1 VLALPVRTQGF
12 IKGAMILTAAAV
24 AVKLLGM
31 LFKIP
36 LQNILGAVGM
46 SYFNSA
52 YSIFTPIYALSVSG
66 LPVAVSKLVSE
77 QSARGNYRQVR
88 KIRRVSLVLFLVF
101 GLGGTMALFFGAG
114 FFSGIIGNPGAAL
127 SVAIIAPSILFCCV
141 VSSYRGYYQG
151 LGNMTPTAVSQ
162 VVETA
167 AKLICGI
174 ALSLFVLHRAMSEY
188 AEVGTVF
195 GQFAPTTQ
203 QASLL
208 ALPWA
213 AAGAVLGV
221 TVSTAVCAIFL
232 FLRHT
237 IKGDGISKSNL
248 SVAPTPSSSG
258 EIAGSLL
265 KIALPVCLSAAFTHL
280 TGLIDLATIMNR
292 VGVAVARDPLAVV
305 MSMYPGLLP
314 ESVDLAGIPS
324 YLYGVF
330 AYTTSL
336 YHLPAAITVTLG
348 VSALPSI
355 SARWS
360 LGDRSRLA
368 EQAASVIKLAS
379 LIAIPAGLGLFALS
393 EPILTLLLPAQ
404 LHDVQIAAPILR
416 GMGIGAI
423 LLGITT
429 PMASIFQAVGRADI
443 PLKLITAGAII
454 KLSANWVLLAI
465 PEVNIRAAPYG
476 TILCYGFVLVAGSIA
491 LNRVVGRPVKIT
503 KNLIKP
509 LFCGILCAIAAN
521 TSYEMLSRIVDSRLS
536 ALLAIAF
543 GAGVYSIF
551 VLFMKIITK
560 NEAML
565 LPNGKKVVKILEKL
579 SFLG

>member
-1 VLALPVRTQGF
+1 MPPRTQGF

-24 AVKLLGM
+24 AVKILGM

-77 QSARGNYRQVR
+77 QSARGGYLQVR
-88 KIRRVSLVLFLVF
+88 KIRRVSFVLFLVF
-101 GLGGTMALFFGAG
+101 GLGGMLLLFFGAN
-114 FFSGIIGNPGAAL
+114 FFSGVIGNPGAAL
-127 SVAIIAPSILFCCV
+127 SVAAIAPSILFCCL

-167 AKLICGI
+167 AKLLCGI
-174 ALSLFVLHRAMSEY
+174 ALAMFAFHRGLSEF
-188 AEVGTVF
+188 AQAGTVF
-195 GQFAPTTQ
+195 GQYAPTAQ
-203 QASLL
+203 QANLL
-208 ALPWA
+208 VLPWA
-213 AAGAVLGV
+213 AAGAVMGV
-221 TVSTAVCAIFL
+221 TLSTAVGWL
-232 FLRHT
+232 YLLLRHAF
-237 IKGDGISKSNL
+237 KGDGISKGRLEISPP
-248 SVAPTPSSSG
+248 AQPSG
-258 EIAGSLL
+258 KIAGSLL

-280 TGLIDLATIMNR
+280 TNLIDLATIMNR
-292 VGVAVARDPLAVV
+292 VSVAVARDPVA
-305 MSMYPGLLP
+305 MMGMYAGLLH
-314 ESVDLAGIPS
+314 ESVTQAGLPA

-355 SARWS
+355 SARWA
-360 LGDRSRLA
+360 LGDRSQLA
-368 EQAASVIKLAS
+368 EQAASVIKLS
-379 LIAIPAGLGLFALS
+379 GLIAIPAGLGLFALS

-404 LHDVQIAAPILR
+404 PQDVPVAAVILR
-416 GMGIGAI
+416 GMAIAAI
-423 LLGITT
+423 LLAITT

-443 PLKLITAGAII
+443 PLKLIAAGAAI
-454 KLSANWVLLAI
+454 KLTSNWVLLAI
-465 PEVNIRAAPYG
+465 PELNIRAAPYG
-476 TILCYGFVLVAGSIA
+476 TILCYGFVLVAGCMA
-491 LNRVVGRPVKIT
+491 LNKVVGRPVKVARS
-503 KNLIKP
+503 LARP
-509 LFCGILCAIAAN
+509 LLCGILCAIAAN
-521 TSYEMLSRIVDSRLS
+521 TSYELLSRVMGFRV
-536 ALLAIAF
+536 ATLLAIAIS
-543 GAGVYSIF
+543 AGVYAIF

-565 LPNGKKVVKILEKL
+565 LPKGKKVVKILEKL
-579 SFLG
+579 ALLR

>member
-1 VLALPVRTQGF
+1 MPPKTQGF

-24 AVKLLGM
+24 AVKILGM

-77 QSARGNYRQVR
+77 QSARGSYRQVR
-88 KIRRVSLVLFLVF
+88 KIRRVSLALFVVF
-101 GLGGTMALFFGAG
+101 GLAGTLALFLGAEL
-114 FFSGIIGNPGAAL
+114 FSGMIGNPGAAL
-127 SVAIIAPSILFCCV
+127 SVAVIAPSILFCCL

-151 LGNMTPTAVSQ
+151 LGNMTPTALSQ
-162 VVETA
+162 VIETA
-167 AKLICGI
+167 AKLVCGI
-174 ALSLFVLHRAMSEY
+174 ALALFMLHRGLREY

-195 GQFAPTTQ
+195 GQLATSAQ
-203 QASLL
+203 QANFL

-213 AAGAVLGV
+213 AAGAVMGV
-221 TVSTAVCAIFL
+221 TISTAVGGLFL
-232 FLRHT
+232 FFRHM
-237 IKGDGISKSNL
+237 IKGDGISKSTL
-248 SVAPTPSSSG
+248 QASPAPQSSG
-258 EIAGSLL
+258 KIAGNLL

-280 TGLIDLATIMNR
+280 TNLIDLATIMNR
-292 VGVAVARDPLAVV
+292 VGVAIARDPAAVIG
-305 MSMYPGLLP
+305 MYAGLIP
-314 ESVDLAGIPS
+314 ESVAREGLPA

-348 VSALPSI
+348 VSALPAI
-355 SARWS
+355 SARWA

-404 LHDVQIAAPILR
+404 LHDVAIAAPILR
-416 GMGIGAI
+416 GMGIAAI

-429 PMASIFQAVGRADI
+429 PMASIFQAMGRADI
-443 PLKLITAGAII
+443 PLKLIAAGAAI
-454 KLSANWVLLAI
+454 KLSSNWVLLAI
-465 PEVNIRAAPYG
+465 PELNIRAAPYG

-491 LNRVVGRPVKIT
+491 LNRVVDRPVKIAKSLT
-503 KNLIKP
+503 RPLI
-509 LFCGILCAIAAN
+509 CGILCALAAH
-521 TSYEMLSRIVDSRLS
+521 TSYEILSRVLDFRL
-536 ALLAIAF
+536 ATLLAIVCAV
-543 GAGVYSIF
+543 GIYAIF

-565 LPNGKKVVKILEKL
+565 LPNGQKIAKTLEKL
-579 SFLG
+579 SLLG